1 MIDASCTKLYYPSPR
16 LFGPRVFLEINGAKN
31 QNARSAEDEERNEV
45 VPPDGWGGFQP
56 RYFISWIERRRGR
69 GLCTV
74 VKSYPRRRRLINYR
88 LYRSLDVP
96 RDCSGLIA
104 DLTVILYV
112 YVCVYLGIVG
122 ITVSPSS

>member
-69 GLCTV
+69 GAGEEDERGG
-74 VKSYPRRRRLINYR
+74 KKERKGREGRRETEKIR
-88 LYRSLDVP
+88 
-96 RDCSGLIA
+96 GWK
-104 DLTVILYV
+104 
-112 YVCVYLGIVG
+112 G
-122 ITVSPSS
+122 SPMNEEIQRK